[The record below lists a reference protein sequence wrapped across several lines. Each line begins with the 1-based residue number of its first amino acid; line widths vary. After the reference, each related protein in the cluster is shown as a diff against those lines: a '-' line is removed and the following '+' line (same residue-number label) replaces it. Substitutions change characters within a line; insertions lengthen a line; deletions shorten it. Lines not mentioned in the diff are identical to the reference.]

1 MVRRAGSRRLIPFR
15 SCVRLRCLR
24 LPLAAAPAPD
34 VHFTDVSRA
43 VGLTFTH
50 QSSATSNKYLIET
63 MGGGVALLDYDND
76 GRLDVFFTN
85 GAKLDDPMPDGK
97 APDKSDPKYW
107 NRLYHQ
113 TSDGTFVDVT
123 EKAGLTGMP
132 QNFYGMGVA
141 VGDYDNDGFEDL
153 YVTGYGG
160 NTLYHNNG
168 NGTFTDVTARAGVG
182 AGGWSASAGFFD
194 YDNDGKLDLFVTR
207 YVDWT
212 FQNNRYCGEQKPG

>member
-1 MVRRAGSRRLIPFR
+1 VRRLGSRRLTPLVVCGSLLLF
-15 SCVRLRCLR
+15 
-24 LPLAAAPAPD
+24 LAAAPAPD

-43 VGLTFTH
+43 VGFTFAH

-63 MGGGVALLDYDND
+63 MGGGVAILDYDND

-107 NRLYHQ
+107 NRLFHQ
-113 TSDGTFVDVT
+113 EANGTFVDVT
-123 EKAGLTGMP
+123 EKAGLTGQP

-141 VGDYDNDGFEDL
+141 VGDYDDDGFEDL
-153 YVTGYGG
+153 YVTGFGG

-168 NGTFTDVTARAGVG
+168 NGTFSDVTTRAGVAG
-182 AGGWSASAGFFD
+182 GGWSASA
-194 YDNDGKLDLFVTR
+194 
-207 YVDWT
+207 
-212 FQNNRYCGEQKPG
+212 